1 MTTTPPLLE
10 DDTPREKSSGRG
22 PLHDEGA
29 DQSGVVVWGL
39 RLASALA
46 IPVVI
51 ALFFFTVGFL
61 KDDDGNKLLQ
71 VLVALL
77 VGVGGVWVLYWGM
90 DRLVGMLPGTLPQAL
105 RPYAFVGPAMVL
117 LAFYLVYPVINTT
130 ILSLQDNRG
139 ENFVGLDNFQVLF
152 TESRYLISMRNSILW
167 VLVVPVVAVL
177 IGLAMATLADRMSAR
192 WENFSKSL
200 VFMPMAISFVAASVV
215 WTFIYSFRPE
225 GFGEQIGLLNAL
237 RGAIDLDPVLWLQQV
252 PENNLYLMVILV
264 WLQTGFAMVIL
275 SSAIKGVPGELLEA
289 ARIDGA
295 NEWQVFTRVIIPSI
309 ATTMVVVWTTIVITT
324 WKVFDI
330 VWVNTG
336 GDFDTS
342 VVAELMVTEFFVNRA
357 NGIGAA
363 LAVVLFIAVVPILV
377 LNIKRFREQEELR

>member
-1 MTTTPPLLE
+1 MSTTPPLLE
-10 DDTPREKSSGRG
+10 DDAPQEKQSGRG
-22 PLHDEGA
+22 PFHDP
-29 DQSGVVVWGL
+29 GVDDNRLVVWAL

-46 IPVVI
+46 VPAVI

-90 DRLVGMLPGTLPQAL
+90 DRLVGMLPGTLPSAL

-117 LAFYLVYPVINTT
+117 LTFYLVYPVINTT
-130 ILSLQDNRG
+130 ILSLQSNSGD
-139 ENFVGLDNFQVLF
+139 EFVGLDNFQTLF

-177 IGLAMATLADRMSAR
+177 IGLAMATLADRMSTR
-192 WENFSKSL
+192 WENVSKSL

-215 WTFIYSFRPE
+215 WTFVYSFRPE

-237 RGAIDLDPVLWLQQV
+237 RGAFDLDPILWLQQA

-295 NEWQVFTRVIIPSI
+295 NEWQVFTKVIVPSI

-377 LNIKRFREQEELR
+377 LNIKRFREQEDLR